1 MSNFQIET
9 IFNGSVSTDTTTK
22 ESTIQ
27 ECVSYGVQIVS
38 TNESSFSTTIT
49 LEESL
54 DSVSWAV
61 VPDSSQAHSG
71 NDTTLYSVTRTGSR
85 FVRVNLGTV
94 SGSADVEIKVYAKG
108 N

>member
-9 IFNGSVSTDTTTK
+9 VFSGTVSTDKITN

-27 ECVSYGVQIVS
+27 ECVSYGVQVVS
-38 TNESSFSTTIT
+38 TNESGFSTTIT

-54 DSVSWAV
+54 DNVSWATV
-61 VPDSSQAHSG
+61 ADSSQAHTG
-71 NDTTLYSVTRTGSR
+71 NDVTIYSITRTGSR
-85 FVRVNLGTV
+85 FVRVNLGSV
-94 SGSADVEIKVYAKG
+94 AGSADVEIKVYAKG